1 MKRTA
6 GTYTVRWTD
15 GTCSHGLHTLAQATR
30 FGFEQDPTSEVLYVH
45 RSPAGELETY
55 LEGSC
60 EVLWLEL
67 ELER

>member
-1 MKRTA
+1 MRRQS
-6 GTYTVRWTD
+6 GTYSVRWTD
-15 GTCSHGLHTLAQATR
+15 GHMSHGLRSLAEATR
-30 FGFEQDPTSEVLYVH
+30 FGFEQDPQSEVLYVH

-55 LEGSC
+55 LEGSS